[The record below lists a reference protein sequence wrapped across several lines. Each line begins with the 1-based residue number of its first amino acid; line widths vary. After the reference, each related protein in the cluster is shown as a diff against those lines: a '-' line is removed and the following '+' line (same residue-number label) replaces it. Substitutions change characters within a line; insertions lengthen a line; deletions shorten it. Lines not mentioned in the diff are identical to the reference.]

1 MELKLFGFKIPVVTV
16 VISIILGMIISSFTL
31 CSCVQLKQEGFDMG
45 SNLNYNMGQGVPGDK
60 WAVLPKNNVS
70 TEKDMYAS
78 LEDNVGGTVPLPPD
92 RLDFFFDT
100 KFDPKC
106 CYTPNQYSSS
116 TGCACFSPA
125 QMKYISSRGGNNTF
139 AFQAQAAAEKGD
151 SPF

>member
-16 VISIILGMIISSFTL
+16 VISIILGMRISSLTL
-31 CSCVQLKQEGFDMG
+31 CSCVQLKKEGFDMG
-45 SNLNYNMGQGVPGDK
+45 SNLNYDMGQGVPGDK
-60 WAVLPKNNVS
+60 WAVLPKNNTP

-78 LEDNVGGTVPLPPD
+78 LEDNVGGTVPLPPNH
-92 RLDFFFDT
+92 LDFFFNT

-125 QMKYISSRGGNNTF
+125 QMKYISSRGGNNTLP
-139 AFQAQAAAEKGD
+139 AYYTID
-151 SPF
+151 